1 MSPEQVRT
9 RELDARTDLFSFGA
23 VLYEMATGTLPFRGE
38 STGVIFES
46 ILNRNPVSPVRLN
59 PDLPPKLEEI
69 INKCLEKDR
78 NLRYQHA
85 SEIRTDLQR
94 LKRDTESAQ
103 VTVGAKAGAANGI
116 GLRWKLIVP
125 AAVAVLALSVSGYFY
140 FRGTP
145 KLTDKDSVVLADF
158 ANTTGDSVF
167 DGALRQGLSAQLEQ
181 SPFLN
186 LLSDDRLGQT
196 LSLIGK
202 PKDTRL
208 TPELAREVCQRTA
221 STAVLDGSIAQ
232 VGTQYLLTLKAA
244 NCSNGE
250 SLAST
255 HAQARDKNSVL
266 DALGRAASV
275 PAILFSNF
283 RDSVFPSVAH
293 SLHTLLTEP
302 DRKMHHSLLCA
313 HRAGPSAV

>member
-1 MSPEQVRT
+1 
-9 RELDARTDLFSFGA
+9 
-23 VLYEMATGTLPFRGE
+23 
-38 STGVIFES
+38 
-46 ILNRNPVSPVRLN
+46 VRLN

-232 VGTQYLLTLKAA
+232 VGTQYLLTLKTA

-250 SLAST
+250 SLVRT